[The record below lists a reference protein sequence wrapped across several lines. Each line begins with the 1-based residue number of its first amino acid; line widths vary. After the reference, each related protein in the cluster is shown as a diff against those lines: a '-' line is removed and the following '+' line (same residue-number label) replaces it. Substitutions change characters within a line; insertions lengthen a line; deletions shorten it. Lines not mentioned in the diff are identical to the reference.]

1 MKELEKEILEMTA
14 QLEAMKQQ
22 YHQVLGV
29 FAEKQKMLERLK
41 HRNSVEKGDDLDDK
55 SETTQQQ

>member
-1 MKELEKEILEMTA
+1 MTA